1 MCSARLQPTAIDLH
15 LLLALGP
22 CIAAVDRNRVIRK
35 GQARPGLHASPHCT
49 CQLPG
54 PDGLAIFCFIH
65 SGRWLSEGLKWS
77 RPWLALGVLTMQ
89 RPLLSNRALL
99 MFLLWFNPLGPVS
112 PKTDTQA
119 KLLMMRFEFDRSQRA
134 GGDDRRWRRTTWR
147 LRLPHIYVH
156 GDELG
161 RVPLNYRLIVPFL
174 SLGCATRQLM
184 L

>member
-22 CIAAVDRNRVIRK
+22 CIAAVDRNRAIRK

-99 MFLLWFNPLGPVS
+99 MFLL
-112 PKTDTQA
+112 
-119 KLLMMRFEFDRSQRA
+119 
-134 GGDDRRWRRTTWR
+134 
-147 LRLPHIYVH
+147 
-156 GDELG
+156 
-161 RVPLNYRLIVPFL
+161 
-174 SLGCATRQLM
+174 
-184 L
+184 